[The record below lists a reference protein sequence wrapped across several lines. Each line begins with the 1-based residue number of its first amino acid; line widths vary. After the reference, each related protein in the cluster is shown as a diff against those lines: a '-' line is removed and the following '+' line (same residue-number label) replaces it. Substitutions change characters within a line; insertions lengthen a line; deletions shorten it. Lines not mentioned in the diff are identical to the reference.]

1 MVRTNLDFLN
11 VDADI
16 ASVVV
21 TSCVQGEGKSV
32 AVANLAVSMA
42 LAGKKVIVV
51 DGDLRRPRQHQYF
64 ALPNEVGVS
73 TLITGQTNLAQ
84 SLQAV
89 EVAGSGPGA
98 SSADFATWSRG
109 TDALEHLYVLTS
121 GPLPPNPG
129 EIVAA
134 KRFTATIERLQREA
148 DLVIVDSPAMLPV
161 GDASAIASSVD
172 GLVFLVDMP
181 LVKRPQLA
189 QAADQLR
196 RLPCRLLGTVV
207 RGDEHGSG
215 RYAYYSGGVH
225 VRHRR
230 RAAARR
236 RASSATPRP

>member
-1 MVRTNLDFLN
+1 M
-11 VDADI
+11 
-16 ASVVV
+16 V

-64 ALPNEVGVS
+64 GLRNEIGVS

-89 EVAGSGPGA
+89 EVAGSGPGESA
-98 SSADFATWSRG
+98 ADFAAWSRG
-109 TDALEHLYVLTS
+109 TEARQHLYVLTS

-134 KRFTATIERLQREA
+134 KRFAATIERLQREA

-161 GDASAIASSVD
+161 GDASAIASSVG
-172 GLVFLVDMP
+172 GLVFLVDMH
-181 LVKRPQLA
+181 LVKRPQLV
-189 QAADQLR
+189 QAAAQLR

-207 RGDEHGSG
+207 RSDGRAGG
-215 RYAYYSGGVH
+215 RYGYYGAEYAYGYGESSGKTKKT
-225 VRHRR
+225 
-230 RAAARR
+230 AARR
-236 RASSATPRP
+236 SPTAAPLE